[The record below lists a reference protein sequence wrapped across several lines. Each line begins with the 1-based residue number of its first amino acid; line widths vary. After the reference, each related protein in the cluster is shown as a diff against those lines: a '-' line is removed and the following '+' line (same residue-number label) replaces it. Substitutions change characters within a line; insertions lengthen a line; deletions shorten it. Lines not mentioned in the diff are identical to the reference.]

1 MSESAYMT
9 SSDILDELITR
20 YPHLDFLK
28 NDIASAVDM
37 LNACWSEGGM
47 LMTCG
52 NGGSCADSGHIVG
65 ELMKCFKLSRPIDR
79 KTADALK
86 EYNGGE
92 EIASKLEGALPAISL
107 CAQAPLMTAF
117 MNDSDSSLVFA
128 LQVYGY
134 GRPGDVLM
142 AISTS
147 GNSRNCVAAAITAK
161 AKKMNVIALT
171 GKNESRLSEISDISI
186 RVPETETFKIQ
197 ELHLPVYHAI
207 CAMAEADNFR

>member
-1 MSESAYMT
+1 MSVSGYMT
-9 SSDILDELITR
+9 SAEILDELITR
-20 YPHLDFLK
+20 YPHLGFLK

-37 LNACWSEGGM
+37 LNTCWSKGGM

-128 LQVYGY
+128 QQVYGY

>member
-20 YPHLDFLK
+20 YPHLGFLK

-37 LNACWSEGGM
+37 LNACWSKGGM

-79 KTADALK
+79 KTADALR
-86 EYNGGE
+86 EYAGGE

-128 LQVYGY
+128 QQVYGY

-186 RVPETETFKIQ
+186 KVPETETFKIQ

>member
-1 MSESAYMT
+1 MSVSGYMT
-9 SSDILDELITR
+9 SAEILDELITR
-20 YPHLDFLK
+20 YPHLGFLK

-37 LNACWSEGGM
+37 LNTCWSEGGM

-128 LQVYGY
+128 QQVYGY